1 MTDFTHRGALSD
13 IYHLALSKEGLASE
27 FCLLRR
33 TRFDASM
40 PPMMYYGKGKT
51 RNRNIPVL
59 ATGVEGET
67 CCGPHARA
75 VPGLNRYFA
84 QIAVKG
90 ALIRASGHSWCLL

>member
-1 MTDFTHRGALSD
+1 
-13 IYHLALSKEGLASE
+13 
-27 FCLLRR
+27 
-33 TRFDASM
+33 M
-40 PPMMYYGKGKT
+40 PPMMYYGKGRT

-67 CCGPHARA
+67 RCRPHARA

-90 ALIRASGHSWCLL
+90 PLIRASGHASASSVVCVFQTKVATDSR